1 MRFLCA
7 ECREI
12 KIRVIAVDFRNH
24 LIERSKHFSHSVEV
38 NG

>member
-1 MRFLCA
+1 MCFLCA

-12 KIRVIAVDFRNH
+12 KIRVIVDFRNH
-24 LIERSKHFSHSVEV
+24 LIERSKHFSHSIEV